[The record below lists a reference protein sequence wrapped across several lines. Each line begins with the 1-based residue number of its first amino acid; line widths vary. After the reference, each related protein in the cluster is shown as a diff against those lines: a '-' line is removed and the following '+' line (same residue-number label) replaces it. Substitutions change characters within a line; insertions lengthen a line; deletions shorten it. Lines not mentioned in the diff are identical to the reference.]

1 MTGMYTNYIT
11 LGGSWAAIF
20 TALVAVFGYGK
31 YLFEQR
37 GRRRRLER
45 YLKREKAKAGRG
57 QRSTFHLIAKLGMT
71 EAEIL
76 KASFQ
81 SKRVVRRVGVDKETG
96 LANAILFEWDGHRP
110 RQ

>member
-1 MTGMYTNYIT
+1 MTDMYTHYIS

-20 TALVAVFGYGK
+20 TALVAAFGYGK
-31 YLFEQR
+31 YLLEQR

-45 YLKREKAKAGRG
+45 YLKGEKTKAGDRG

-81 SKRVVRRVGVDKETG
+81 SNRVVRRLGVDKETG
-96 LANAILFEWDGHRP
+96 LANAILFEWKGS
-110 RQ
+110 